1 MSKTILISA
10 GEASGDAHAA
20 RLVEALRALVPQAN
34 FFGVGGAALRAV
46 NCQTVVDA
54 RDVCVVGLV
63 EVLSHLP
70 KIYREFRRLLAEVDR
85 RRPEAAI
92 LVDFPD
98 FNFRLARQ
106 LHARGIPVYYYIS
119 PQLWAW
125 RAGRVKLVKRYV
137 RKMLVIFPFE
147 QQFYRERAVD
157 AVYVGHPLADAV
169 APEVNR
175 EAFAARY
182 GLDPAKHWVALL
194 PGSRR
199 REVSL
204 NLPEMLAAAARL
216 REDCQFILPVAN
228 TLHRADVEA
237 FLGSAPAGSIVLTD
251 DARAALAHARAG
263 IVASGTATLEAALI
277 GIPFVMVYRVT
288 RMTYLLGK
296 HLVRVPHFGIVNLI
310 LGRRVVPE
318 FVQSDFTAA
327 GVEAE
332 VRRLLADG
340 SERRAQTGAFAEL
353 RLKLTEGA
361 ALPAAERAARVIA
374 ESL

>member
-1 MSKTILISA
+1 MSQSILISA
-10 GEASGDAHAA
+10 GEASGDAHGA
-20 RLVEALRALVPQAN
+20 RLVEALRPLLPQTK
-34 FFGVGGAALRAV
+34 FFGVGGAALRAGG
-46 NCQTVVDA
+46 CDTVVDA

-85 RRPEAAI
+85 RRPAAAI

-125 RAGRVKLVKRYV
+125 RAGRVKLVQRYV

-147 QQFYRERAVD
+147 EQFYRERGVD
-157 AVYVGHPLADAV
+157 AVYAGHPLADAV
-169 APEVNR
+169 APSVDR
-175 EAFAARY
+175 SAYAARH
-182 GLDPAKHWVALL
+182 GLDPAKPWVALL

-216 REDCQFILPVAN
+216 PECHFILPVAN
-228 TLHRADVEA
+228 TLQRADLEVA
-237 FLGSAPAGSIVLTD
+237 LGPSYAGSIVLTD

-263 IVASGTATLEAALI
+263 VVASGTATLEAALL
-277 GIPFVMVYRVT
+277 GTPFVMVYRVT
-288 RMTYLLGK
+288 PLTYALGK
-296 HLVRVPHFGIVNLI
+296 PLVRVPHFGIVNLI

-327 GVEAE
+327 RVEAE
-332 VRRLLADG
+332 VRRLLAEG
-340 SERRAQTGAFAEL
+340 PERRLQLEAFGEL
-353 RLKLTEGA
+353 HLKLTEGGGV
-361 ALPAAERAARVIA
+361 PAAERAARVIA
-374 ESL
+374 ATL

>member
-1 MSKTILISA
+1 MSKSILISA
-10 GEASGDAHAA
+10 GEASGDAHGA
-20 RLVEALRALVPQAN
+20 RLIEALRPLLPQTE
-34 FFGVGGAALRAV
+34 FFGVGGAQLRAGG
-46 NCQTVVDA
+46 CETVVDA

-70 KIYREFRRLLAEVDR
+70 KIYREFHRLLSETDR
-85 RRPEAAI
+85 RRPDAAI
-92 LVDFPD
+92 LIDFPD

-125 RAGRVKLVKRYV
+125 RAGRVKLVERYV

-147 QQFYRERAVD
+147 EQFYRERGVD
-157 AVYVGHPLADAV
+157 AVYTGHPLADVA

-182 GLDPAKHWVALL
+182 GLDPAKPWVALL

-204 NLPEMLAAAARL
+204 NLPEMLATAEKL
-216 REDCQFILPVAN
+216 RDDCQFILPVAN
-228 TLHRADVEA
+228 TLHRAEMEA
-237 FLGSAPAGSIVLTD
+237 AVAQARAGRMVLTE
-251 DARAALAHARAG
+251 DARSALVHARAG
-263 IVASGTATLEAALI
+263 IVASGTATLEAALL
-277 GIPFVMVYRVT
+277 GTPFVMVYRVT
-288 RMTYLLGK
+288 PLTYALGK
-296 HLVRVPHFGIVNLI
+296 HLVKVPHFGIVNLI

-318 FVQSDFTAA
+318 FVQSDFAA
-327 GVEAE
+327 VRVEAE

-340 SERRAQTGAFAEL
+340 PERRTQLEAFAEL
-353 RLKLTEGA
+353 RHKLSEGGA
-361 ALPAAERAARVIA
+361 VPAAQRAARVIA